1 VRTERLLP
9 LAIVLLIAT
18 GAAGC
23 ASDESSSDRTN
34 RASTAIEAC
43 REHDG
48 VRAFDD
54 DAVICGD
61 GTFQEQRGANAV
73 EACSEH
79 GGVSAFDDD
88 IVICDDQTFHRAE
101 GG

>member
-1 VRTERLLP
+1 MQRIRLASMTALV
-9 LAIVLLIAT
+9 LAAAT
-18 GAAGC
+18 AGC
-23 ASDESSSDRTN
+23 GAQASSDDRRD

-43 REHDG
+43 RGHEG
-48 VRAFDD
+48 VAAFDD

-61 GTFQEQRGANAV
+61 GTFLEERGERAV
-73 EACSEH
+73 AACRGH

-88 IVICDDQTFHRAE
+88 IVICRDQTFHHAE